1 MNNYGNKFNNITGK
15 FDKICF
21 LFCFNVSIYILPLG
35 LYICSV
41 NLFWCFETSPLG
53 IPLENYM
60 VVMSEKIVS
69 ADEDENIR
77 HTFMAFDT
85 KCKYRLKLMGV
96 LNTNISNGMDI
107 WMLK

>member
-1 MNNYGNKFNNITGK
+1 MRLLLLKYI
-15 FDKICF
+15 I
-21 LFCFNVSIYILPLG
+21 IYLATWILLLSQIYMLRKPVL
-35 LYICSV
+35 I
-41 NLFWCFETSPLG
+41 PLG

-96 LNTNISNGMDI
+96 LNTNISNGMDT
-107 WMLK
+107 WTLK